1 LAFNLQGKIIAIYDS
16 IVNVGKDIGVKPNTV
31 GWNIRKNGYYM
42 HDNVKYIPADLLKE
56 AADL

>member
-1 LAFNLQGKIIAIYDS
+1 LQGKIIAIYDS

-31 GWNIRKNGYYM
+31 GFNMRKYGYYM